1 MTRELLATLRREFY
15 EWCGCLSVDE
25 ACGNPE
31 LIRLIERLESTLLKA
46 ADATRCYG
54 VGA

>member
-1 MTRELLATLRREFY
+1 MTRELLATVRREFY

-25 ACGNPE
+25 ACGNPD
-31 LIRLIERLESTLLKA
+31 LILLIERLESTLLKV

-54 VGA
+54 GAA